1 MMKRATINIT
11 ELKPTPLHIF
21 AFTFLYFSQALFPQ
35 SLLFQLFPSHMA
47 SYTWHLAL
55 GALRLLPSVAAF
67 AVHLSS

>member
-1 MMKRATINIT
+1 MKTVTINIT
-11 ELKPTPLHIF
+11 ELERAPLHIF
-21 AFTFLYFSQALFPQ
+21 TFPFFTPPKAFFPQ

-47 SYTWHLAL
+47 SYTRRLTL